1 MRACVCAQARALV
14 RSCASACARAHAQR
28 ALQEQSAQ
36 RARCAL
42 GGGRSMSLLEVAAVG
57 VQQPLA
63 ALPVMG
69 RVDIAAR
76 DKRKG
81 LHSQLAWPMTPC
93 SSECRCCRFRS
104 PRSSSVAWPNPRKSS
119 ASAALCDADVL

>member
-42 GGGRSMSLLEVAAVG
+42 GGG
-57 VQQPLA
+57 PLNV
-63 ALPVMG
+63 P
-69 RVDIAAR
+69 
-76 DKRKG
+76 
-81 LHSQLAWPMTPC
+81 
-93 SSECRCCRFRS
+93 
-104 PRSSSVAWPNPRKSS
+104 PRSGGRWRPTAAGS
-119 ASAALCDADVL
+119 ASCHGAGRYCGKGQAQRAPQPAGLADDPLLKRVPVL

>member
-42 GGGRSMSLLEVAAVG
+42 GGAA
-57 VQQPLA
+57 QCPSSKWRPLA
-63 ALPVMG
+63 SNS
-69 RVDIAAR
+69 RW
-76 DKRKG
+76 
-81 LHSQLAWPMTPC
+81 Q
-93 SSECRCCRFRS
+93 RFLS
-104 PRSSSVAWPNPRKSS
+104 WGG
-119 ASAALCDADVL
+119 